1 MPRIVLTTWGSYGD
15 LFPAVGLA
23 LALKARGHVPV
34 VATCEF
40 YRSIVEPLGIG
51 FHPVPPDVDPND
63 SALIARLM
71 DPNRGSDVLLGELLA
86 PAIRASFAA
95 ISAAARGADLLVS
108 HPATFATPFVAQ
120 AQGIR
125 WVASVLA
132 PLSFFSRH
140 DFPALSPMPWTT
152 HLNAFGPGICGAVL
166 AIARFMTRG
175 MMRPVVEL
183 REELGLADRGS
194 PLFEGQ
200 FSPLGTLALFPGVL
214 AEPQPDWPPQVC
226 RAGFVSYNGPDPMP
240 PELLAFLEAG
250 APPVAFTL
258 GTSAVGAPGRFFT
271 EAAAACAEAGCRGV
285 LLVGRNPEN
294 HPKGP
299 LPQGVIAVDYAPHQQ
314 LFPRA
319 AAVVHQGGM
328 GTTSQALRSGKPQL
342 IVPHAHDQPD
352 NAQRVNRLGV
362 SCVCQPRRFRSSR
375 VAAHLR
381 DLLGQAQYRMRA
393 EAVGRAVREE
403 DGAAA
408 ACDAI
413 EDALRT

>member
-1 MPRIVLTTWGSYGD
+1 MARIVLATWGSYGD

-23 LALKARGHVPV
+23 LALKARGHAPV

-40 YRSIVEPLGIG
+40 YRSIVEPLGLG
-51 FHPVPPDVDPND
+51 FHPVPPDVNPND
-63 SALIARLM
+63 TALIARLM
-71 DPNRGSDVLLGELLA
+71 DPKRGSEVLLGELLA
-86 PAIRASFAA
+86 PAIRDSYAA
-95 ISAAARGADLLVS
+95 IEAAARGADLLVS
-108 HPATFATPFVAQ
+108 HPATMAAPLVGEKF
-120 AQGIR
+120 GLR
-125 WVASVLA
+125 WVSTVLA

-140 DFPALSPMPWTT
+140 DFPALSPLPWTA
-152 HLNAFGPGICGAVL
+152 HLNALGPGVCGAFKAL
-166 AIARFMTRG
+166 ARVMTRR
-175 MMRPVVEL
+175 MLRPVIEL
-183 REELGLADRGS
+183 REALGLADRGV

-200 FSPLGTLALFPGVL
+200 FSPLGTLALFPRVL
-214 AEPQPDWPPQVC
+214 AEPQPDWPPRVC

-240 PELLAFLEAG
+240 PALLAFLDAG
-250 APPVAFTL
+250 PPPVSFTL
-258 GTSAVGAPGRFFT
+258 GTSAVGAPGAFFT

-294 HPKGP
+294 HPKDV

-314 LFPRA
+314 LFPRSA
-319 AAVVHQGGM
+319 VVVHQGGM
-328 GTTSQALRSGKPQL
+328 GTTSQALRAGKPEL

-352 NAQRVNRLGV
+352 NAKRVNRLGV
-362 SCVCQPRRFRSSR
+362 ARIGQPRRFRSSR

-381 DLLGQAQYRMRA
+381 DLLGEAQYRTRA

-413 EDALRT
+413 EAVLRT